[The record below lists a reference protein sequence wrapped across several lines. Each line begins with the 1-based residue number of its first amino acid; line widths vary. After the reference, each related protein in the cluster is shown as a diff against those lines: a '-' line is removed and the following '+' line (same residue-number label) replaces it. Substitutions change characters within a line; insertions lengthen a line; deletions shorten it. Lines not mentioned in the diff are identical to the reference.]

1 CSDRQAAL
9 AAPRHPPRCRRR
21 SVPVARS
28 ARRDADGPARGEG
41 ATATGCSRVRP
52 RRTALSV
59 AAVDSTAGLKVDV
72 RAITRHGIERASRS
86 RIVARR
92 VVYGGSAVYALL
104 FVVIAAAHVESFHA
118 GRADLGSMVQAI
130 WSTLHG
136 HFLGST
142 SFAGRENTR
151 LVAHVDPFLALLA
164 PLWLIWSSPL
174 MLLVFQALAVTSGAL
189 PVYWLAR

>member
-1 CSDRQAAL
+1 
-9 AAPRHPPRCRRR
+9 
-21 SVPVARS
+21 
-28 ARRDADGPARGEG
+28 
-41 ATATGCSRVRP
+41 
-52 RRTALSV
+52 
-59 AAVDSTAGLKVDV
+59 
-72 RAITRHGIERASRS
+72 
-86 RIVARR
+86 
-92 VVYGGSAVYALL
+92 SAVYALL

-189 PVYWLAR
+189 PVYWLARKHLASERAGVHFALAYLLFPATQFAALTISSGFHAVSIAVPLILYAIWFLDEERLLPFT